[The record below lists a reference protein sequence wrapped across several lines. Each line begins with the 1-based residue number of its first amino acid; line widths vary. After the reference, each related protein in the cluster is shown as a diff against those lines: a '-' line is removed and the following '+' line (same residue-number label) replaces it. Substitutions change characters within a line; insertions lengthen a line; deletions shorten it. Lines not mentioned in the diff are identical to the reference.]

1 MNDSSA
7 AQPIGKVSRRF
18 LFVWAVAASAFAVVF
33 GVTTLILYFAIQD
46 GDLRRSD
53 STASPLQ
60 SDMLPAGQDFF
71 HSNVVSISLGREEMA
86 GGIGHMPGMPDGQT
100 RIENLQGVPCRYLD
114 PRVRS
119 PGGAAYLYFELSSTF
134 KTVET
139 KAARI
144 DFEYF
149 TLTATTLKVQYDG
162 MEGERHRPFMPAQ
175 PGELRVPGSPQWRTA
190 SFRIKDAAFLNSQNG
205 GADFRLDV
213 IPPEIYVR
221 RVTLTREN

>member
-1 MNDSSA
+1 MNDPSA

-18 LFVWAVAASAFAVVF
+18 LFVWAVAASAFAVAF
-33 GVTTLILYFAIQD
+33 GVTTLILYFAIR
-46 GDLRRSD
+46 GGNPRGSD
-53 STASPLQ
+53 PTSTASALK
-60 SDMLPAGQDFF
+60 SDTGQDFSR
-71 HSNVVSISLGREEMA
+71 SNVVSISLGWEEMA
-86 GGIGHMPGMPDGQT
+86 GGIEHMSGMPDGQT

-114 PRVRS
+114 PTVRS
-119 PGGAAYLYFELSSTF
+119 RGGAAYLYFVVSSTF

-162 MEGERHRPFMPAQ
+162 MEGDRHRPFMPAQ

-190 SFRIKDAAFLNSQNG
+190 SFRITDAAFLNSQNG